1 MAFQALPDAQYD
13 TPTWPQ
19 NTVHFHK
26 GGMPVTEEHQSKL
39 AQYQVKVTI
48 WEWEFLSWA

>member
-1 MAFQALPDAQYD
+1 MAFQTLPDTQYD

-19 NTVHFHK
+19 NTVHFRK

-39 AQYQVKVTI
+39 AQDQVKDWKT
-48 WEWEFLSWA
+48 